1 MMGQGGGMKLTI
13 RPLTPDL
20 WPAVEDL
27 FGENGAVGGCWCMAE
42 IARRS
47 RHPGTCPWAT
57 SPFPARPAREAAGSK
72 ERGADIPVLPL
83 TCQMG
88 PRDAM
93 GRAARKWQLRR
104 CIYR

>member
-1 MMGQGGGMKLTI
+1 MKLAI

-20 WPAVEDL
+20 WPALEDL
-27 FGENGAVGGCWCMAE
+27 FGENGAVGVAGAWRRLH
-42 IARRS
+42 RRS

-57 SPFPARPAREAAGSK
+57 SPFPARPAREAAGIK

-88 PRDAM
+88 PRVRIRFPPA
-93 GRAARKWQLRR
+93 GSRVRT
-104 CIYR
+104 